1 MAVKTLA
8 AVLENPAPIAT
19 MLKNYFKIAWR
30 SMLKDRQ
37 FSLLNVLGLSSGICC
52 ALLIWLWVAD
62 ERSVDKSFSNENRIY
77 EVMEQNRE
85 NGQQQVS
92 DESSGLVADLLIA
105 QVPEVEYAA
114 SLAPANWWPKYTLS
128 AGDKNL
134 KAVGQYAGKDYFNIF
149 SFPLIEGKKA
159 DVLKNKQSI
168 VISDELARKLF
179 GRSDNLIGQAIRF
192 NQQQTF
198 FVSGVFKATPA
209 NSSQQ
214 FDFVLSFDYL
224 FEQQPWVKSWNGT
237 GPHNF
242 ILVKEGTDINVLNKK
257 IEGLIARNSGDTSR
271 RPYAM
276 KFSDLYLQHTFN
288 HGASTGSKIVYV
300 RLFLLIAIFILV
312 IACINFMNL
321 STAKATRRMKEVGIK
336 KVVGA
341 TRPQLIIQL
350 LSESLLLTLF
360 ATVVALGLTWL
371 LLPSFNTLTGKEIA
385 LHPGLP
391 LIATLLGIIV
401 ITGGLAGSY
410 PALYLS
416 KFNPLVVLKGRLP
429 SSVTEVISRKGLVI
443 FQYTLSAILIVSVLV
458 IYKQVRY
465 IQSSDP
471 GYNKENIVKFDA
483 EGKIQQS
490 ETSFVDL
497 LKSIPGVVNASFT
510 THNMTGRSYGTY
522 AVNWPGRDP
531 KGAIYF
537 EGFNCS
543 YDFIETMGMHMAAGR
558 SFSKAYGGDT
568 SRILLNETA
577 VAAIRLK
584 DPIGKTIYLYDSPF
598 KIIGVVKDFHFESLH
613 EPVKPSFFLL
623 LGDGSSWAKIMVRI
637 RPGRQAETIDKI
649 HQAYTAYNPGFPFT
663 YHFLDEDYQRQYD
676 TEVRVATLAKYFS
689 GLAILISCLG
699 LFGLAAFTAQRRQK
713 EIGVRKVVG
722 ASVGRIAVMLST
734 EFLRLVLIAILIAFP
749 LSWWAMN
756 QWLQGFAYRID
767 IGAIVFLQA
776 AVSVTLITLLTV
788 GFQAI
793 RAALANPVKTLRS
806 E

>member
-1 MAVKTLA
+1 
-8 AVLENPAPIAT
+8 
-19 MLKNYFKIAWR
+19 MLQNYFKIAWR
-30 SMLKDRQ
+30 SLLKDRQ
-37 FSLLNVLGLSSGICC
+37 FTLLNIIGLSSGICC

-62 ERSVDKSFSNENRIY
+62 ERGVDKFFANESRVY
-77 EVMEQNRE
+77 EVMEMNRA
-85 NGQQQVS
+85 NGQVQVS

-114 SLAPANWWPKYTLS
+114 SLAPPAWWPKYTLS

-149 SFPLIEGKKA
+149 SFSLLAGKKA
-159 DVLKNKQSI
+159 AVLKDKQSI
-168 VISDELARKLF
+168 VISDELAKKLF
-179 GRSDNLIGQAIRF
+179 GRTDELIGKPIRF

-198 FVSGVFKATPA
+198 FVSGVFKAPPG

-214 FDFVLSFDYL
+214 FDFALSFDYL
-224 FEQQPWVKSWNGT
+224 FEQQPWVKSWGGT

-242 ILVKEGTDINVLNKK
+242 ILVKEGTDISAVNAK
-257 IEGLIARNSGDTSR
+257 ISGLIARNSGDTSR
-271 RPYAM
+271 RPFAM

-300 RLFLLIAIFILV
+300 RLFSLIAVFILV

-341 TRPQLIIQL
+341 TRSQLVTQL

-360 ATVVALGLTWL
+360 ATVLALGLAWL
-371 LLPSFNTLTGKEIA
+371 LLPSFNALTGKAIV
-385 LHPGLP
+385 LHPDLS
-391 LIATLLGIIV
+391 LIATLLGITV
-401 ITGGLAGSY
+401 ITGFVAGSY

-416 KFNPLVVLKGRLP
+416 KFNPLVVLKGKLP
-429 SSVTEVISRKGLVI
+429 SSVTEVLSRKGLVI

-490 ETSFVDL
+490 ETSFVDVV
-497 LKSIPGVVNASFT
+497 KSIPGVVHASFT

-522 AVNWPGRDP
+522 AINWPGRDP

-558 SFSKAYGGDT
+558 AFSKAYGGDT
-568 SRILLNETA
+568 AKILVNETA
-577 VAAIRLK
+577 VAAMRLK
-584 DPIGKTIYLYDSPF
+584 DPVGKIIRAYDSPF
-598 KIIGVVKDFHFESLH
+598 EIIGVVKDFHYESLH
-613 EPVKPSFFLL
+613 EPVKPSYFLL
-623 LGDGSSWAKIMVRI
+623 LGDGSSWSKIMIRI
-637 RPGRQAETIDKI
+637 RPGQQQATIDMI
-649 HQAYTAYNPGFPFT
+649 HEAYTAYNPGFPFT
-663 YHFLDEDYQRQYD
+663 YHFLDEDYQKQYE

-689 GLAILISCLG
+689 ALAILISCLG

-713 EIGVRKVVG
+713 EIGIRKVVG
-722 ASVGRIAVMLST
+722 ASTGRIAVLLST
-734 EFLRLVLIAILIAFP
+734 EFLRLVGIAILIAFP
-749 LSWWAMN
+749 LSWWAMS

-767 IGAIVFLQA
+767 IGAVIFLEA
-776 AVSVTLITLLTV
+776 AVGVTLITVLTI
-788 GFQAI
+788 GYQAV